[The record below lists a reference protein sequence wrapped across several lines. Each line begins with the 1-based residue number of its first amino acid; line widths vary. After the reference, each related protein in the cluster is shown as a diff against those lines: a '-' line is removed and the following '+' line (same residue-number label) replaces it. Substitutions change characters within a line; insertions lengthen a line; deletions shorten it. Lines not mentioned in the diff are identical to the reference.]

1 VCLKMQGNLLLIL
14 FATFC
19 GQVFSTPFVVQ
30 SLSSNYGI
38 VLGGYGPGYKE
49 LREVEV
55 VKHDKICSGVIKDVP
70 TESGRFL
77 GDISGMAE
85 YLNGSVIFCRHKS
98 CWRLDVARNS
108 WSKVG
113 GFKTIRDRAASLTV
127 GDQMLVLGG
136 RDPTGSDLISFE
148 VYDDERRSWKAVPEW
163 EMAQG
168 RYSFCSVPV
177 NETAMLIIGGYSQE
191 GPLSSVELL
200 DIKSGRWE
208 RLPDLPQPRYGHA
221 CLLMELAGQEGV
233 LVSGGA
239 LTGSDVDFL
248 NIKTQ
253 KWTSLPPLMYRTDG
267 HKMVLIE
274 GIPTLFSWEHIEQFD
289 GSKWVNA
296 DLKLSQSRSAFAVT
310 TIPGHL
316 VRGCL

>member
-1 VCLKMQGNLLLIL
+1 
-14 FATFC
+14 
-19 GQVFSTPFVVQ
+19 VFSTPFVVQ

-208 RLPDLPQPRYGHA
+208 KLPDLPQPRYGHA

-316 VRGCL
+316 VRGCS